1 MLTSTSFSVYI
12 SLHSVLQM
20 KKLMKKMKM
29 NCIEQLQEVII
40 HKTVVKVNQPC
51 PKVVN
56 NVKNLNG
63 QKKDNMHQSTE
74 WEGWMGKFGY
84 LKKKNKQTIGSKSFK
99 HKPGT

>member
-1 MLTSTSFSVYI
+1 MLTSTLFSVYI

-20 KKLMKKMKM
+20 KKLMKKMKI
-29 NCIEQLQEVII
+29 NCIEQLQEVIV
-40 HKTVVKVNQPC
+40 HSCESQSAL

-74 WEGWMGKFGY
+74 WEGCWMGKFGY
-84 LKKKNKQTIGSKSFK
+84 LKKKNKQTIESKSFK

>member
-1 MLTSTSFSVYI
+1 M
-12 SLHSVLQM
+12 LQM

-40 HKTVVKVNQPC
+40 HKTVVKVTQPC

-63 QKKDNMHQSTE
+63 QKKIICTNQLGGLD
-74 WEGWMGKFGY
+74 GKVW
-84 LKKKNKQTIGSKSFK
+84 LSKKEKQTNNWIKILQTQARNITFQTLWNNICS
-99 HKPGT
+99 

>member
-1 MLTSTSFSVYI
+1 
-12 SLHSVLQM
+12 M

-63 QKKDNMHQSTE
+63 QKKIICTNQLSGRAG
-74 WEGWMGKFGY
+74 WESLAI